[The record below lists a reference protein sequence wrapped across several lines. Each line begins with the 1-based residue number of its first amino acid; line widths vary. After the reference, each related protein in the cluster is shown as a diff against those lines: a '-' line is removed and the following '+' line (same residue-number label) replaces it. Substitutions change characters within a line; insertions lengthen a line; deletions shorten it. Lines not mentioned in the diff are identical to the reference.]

1 MDAKEYLRRP
11 NRIRRDIIIQ
21 RGKAEA
27 LRENVLPKGVSFDK
41 EKVQSVAGDK
51 MANYVAR
58 LEEIEGKLEE
68 LTEEYF
74 QAINDVER
82 VIYLVD
88 NEDACEV
95 LVKRYIERKPWI
107 KIETE
112 MEYMS
117 RATVYR
123 AHRTGLRAVTK
134 ILAEEG
140 ENCLKLDTQ

>member
-1 MDAKEYLRRP
+1 VDAKEYLRRP
-11 NRIRRDIIIQ
+11 NRILGDIIIQ
-21 RGKAEA
+21 REKAET

-51 MANYVAR
+51 MANYAAR

-68 LTEEYF
+68 LTEEYY
-74 QAINDVER
+74 QAINDIER

-88 NEDACEV
+88 NEDAREV
-95 LVKRYIERKPWI
+95 LAKRYIARKPWI

-117 RATVYR
+117 IATVYR
-123 AHRTGLRAVTK
+123 AHKTGLRAVTK
-134 ILAEEG
+134 ILMS
-140 ENCLKLDTQ
+140 ENLIVSDS

>member
-11 NRIRRDIIIQ
+11 NRILGDIIIQ
-21 RGKAEA
+21 REKAET

-51 MANYVAR
+51 MANYAAR
-58 LEEIEGKLEE
+58 LEEIESKLEE
-68 LTEEYF
+68 LTEEYY
-74 QAINDVER
+74 QAINDIER

-88 NEDACEV
+88 NEDAREV
-95 LVKRYIERKPWI
+95 LAKRYIARKPWI

-117 RATVYR
+117 IATVYR
-123 AHRTGLRAVTK
+123 AHKTGLRAVTK
-134 ILAEEG
+134 ILMS
-140 ENCLKLDTQ
+140 ENLIVSDS

>member
-11 NRIRRDIIIQ
+11 NRILGDIIIQ
-21 RGKAEA
+21 REKAET

-51 MANYVAR
+51 MANYAAR
-58 LEEIEGKLEE
+58 LEEIESKLEE
-68 LTEEYF
+68 LTEEYYE
-74 QAINDVER
+74 AINDIER

-88 NEDACEV
+88 NEDAREV
-95 LVKRYIERKPWI
+95 LAKRYIARKPWI

-117 RATVYR
+117 IATVYR
-123 AHRTGLRAVTK
+123 AHKTGLRAVTK
-134 ILAEEG
+134 ILMS
-140 ENCLKLDTQ
+140 ENLIVSDS

>member
-11 NRIRRDIIIQ
+11 NRILGDIIIQ
-21 RGKAEA
+21 REKAET
-27 LRENVLPKGVSFDK
+27 LRENVLPKGISFDK

-51 MANYVAR
+51 MANYAAR

-68 LTEEYF
+68 LTEEYYE
-74 QAINDVER
+74 AINDIER

-88 NEDACEV
+88 NEDAREV
-95 LVKRYIERKPWI
+95 LAKRYIARKPWI

-117 RATVYR
+117 IATVYR
-123 AHRTGLRAVTK
+123 AHKTGLRAVTK
-134 ILAEEG
+134 ILMS
-140 ENCLKLDTQ
+140 ENLIVSDS

>member
-11 NRIRRDIIIQ
+11 NRILGDIIIQ
-21 RGKAEA
+21 REKAET
-27 LRENVLPKGVSFDK
+27 LRENVLPKGVSYDK

-51 MANYVAR
+51 MANYAAR

-68 LTEEYF
+68 LTEEYY
-74 QAINDVER
+74 QAINDIER

-88 NEDACEV
+88 NEDAREV
-95 LVKRYIERKPWI
+95 LAKRYIARKPWI

-117 RATVYR
+117 IATVYR
-123 AHRTGLRAVTK
+123 AHKTGLRAVTK
-134 ILAEEG
+134 ILMS
-140 ENCLKLDTQ
+140 ENLIASDS

>member
-1 MDAKEYLRRP
+1 MMDAKEYLRRP
-11 NRIRRDIIIQ
+11 NRILRDIIIQ

-58 LEEIEGKLEE
+58 LEEIEGKIEE
-68 LTEEYF
+68 LTEKYY
-74 QAINDVER
+74 QAINDIER

-95 LVKRYIERKPWI
+95 LVKRYIERMPWI

-112 MEYMS
+112 MKYMS

-123 AHRTGLRAVTK
+123 AHKTGLRAVTK
-134 ILAEEG
+134 ILTEEG
-140 ENCLKLDTQ
+140 IQQ

>member
-11 NRIRRDIIIQ
+11 NRILGDINIL
-21 RGKAEA
+21 REKAET
-27 LRENVLPKGVSFDK
+27 LRENVLPKGISFDK

-51 MANYVAR
+51 MANYAAR

-68 LTEEYF
+68 LTEEYY
-74 QAINDVER
+74 QAINDIER

-88 NEDACEV
+88 NEDAREV
-95 LVKRYIERKPWI
+95 LAKRYIARKPWI

-117 RATVYR
+117 IATVYR
-123 AHRTGLRAVTK
+123 AHKTGLRAVTK
-134 ILAEEG
+134 ILMS
-140 ENCLKLDTQ
+140 ENLIVSDS

>member
-11 NRIRRDIIIQ
+11 NRILGDIIIQ
-21 RGKAEA
+21 REKAET

-51 MANYVAR
+51 MANYAAR
-58 LEEIEGKLEE
+58 LEEIESKLEE
-68 LTEEYF
+68 LTEEYYE
-74 QAINDVER
+74 AINDIER

-88 NEDACEV
+88 NQDAREV
-95 LVKRYIERKPWI
+95 LAKRYIARKPWI

-117 RATVYR
+117 IATVYR
-123 AHRTGLRAVTK
+123 AHKTGLRAVTK
-134 ILAEEG
+134 ILMS
-140 ENCLKLDTQ
+140 ENLIVSDS

>member
-11 NRIRRDIIIQ
+11 NRILGDIIIQ
-21 RGKAEA
+21 REKAET
-27 LRENVLPKGVSFDK
+27 LRENVLPKGVSYDK

-51 MANYVAR
+51 MANYAAR

-68 LTEEYF
+68 LTEEYY
-74 QAINDVER
+74 QAINDIER

-88 NEDACEV
+88 NEDAREV
-95 LVKRYIERKPWI
+95 LAKRYIARKPWI

-117 RATVYR
+117 IATVYR
-123 AHRTGLRAVTK
+123 AHKTGLRAVTK
-134 ILAEEG
+134 ILMS
-140 ENCLKLDTQ
+140 ENLIVSDS

>member
-11 NRIRRDIIIQ
+11 NRILGDIIIP
-21 RGKAEA
+21 REKAET

-51 MANYVAR
+51 MANYAAR

-68 LTEEYF
+68 LTEEYY
-74 QAINDVER
+74 QAINDIER

-88 NEDACEV
+88 NEDAREV
-95 LVKRYIERKPWI
+95 LAKRYIARKPWI

-117 RATVYR
+117 IATVYR
-123 AHRTGLRAVTK
+123 AHKTGLRAVTK
-134 ILAEEG
+134 ILMS
-140 ENCLKLDTQ
+140 ENLIVSDS

>member
-11 NRIRRDIIIQ
+11 NRILGDIIIQ
-21 RGKAEA
+21 REKAET

-51 MANYVAR
+51 MANYAAR

-68 LTEEYF
+68 LTEEYY
-74 QAINDVER
+74 QAINDIER

-88 NEDACEV
+88 NEDAREV
-95 LVKRYIERKPWI
+95 LAKRYIARKPWI

-117 RATVYR
+117 IATVYR
-123 AHRTGLRAVTK
+123 AHKTGLRAVTK
-134 ILAEEG
+134 ILMS
-140 ENCLKLDTQ
+140 ENLIVSDS

>member
-11 NRIRRDIIIQ
+11 NRILGDIIIQ
-21 RGKAEA
+21 REKAET
-27 LRENVLPKGVSFDK
+27 LRENVLPKGISFDK

-51 MANYVAR
+51 MANYAAR

-68 LTEEYF
+68 LTEEYY
-74 QAINDVER
+74 QAINDIER

-88 NEDACEV
+88 NEDAREV
-95 LVKRYIERKPWI
+95 LAKRYIARKPWI

-117 RATVYR
+117 IATVYR
-123 AHRTGLRAVTK
+123 AHKTGLRAVTK
-134 ILAEEG
+134 ILMS
-140 ENCLKLDTQ
+140 ENLIVSDS